1 MLRVGN
7 WIYFISPLE
16 KGDYFMFC
24 AYTLVRKGM
33 EVDISFPP
41 DPTSAIIFI
50 GNFQLLMRTYLH
62 LY

>member
-1 MLRVGN
+1 
-7 WIYFISPLE
+7 
-16 KGDYFMFC
+16 MFC
-24 AYTLVRKGM
+24 VYTLVRKGM